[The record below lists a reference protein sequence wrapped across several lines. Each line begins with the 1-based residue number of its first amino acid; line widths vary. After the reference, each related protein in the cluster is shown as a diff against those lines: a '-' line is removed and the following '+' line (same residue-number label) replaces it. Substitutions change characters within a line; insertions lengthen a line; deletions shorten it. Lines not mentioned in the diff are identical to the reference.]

1 MQIIYQKMIIYKNIL
16 IIFTN
21 SYIITNNILS
31 SIISLLLSIENIHK
45 NIYVLHTVLIDF
57 YLGQGNT

>member
-1 MQIIYQKMIIYKNIL
+1 MIIYKNIL